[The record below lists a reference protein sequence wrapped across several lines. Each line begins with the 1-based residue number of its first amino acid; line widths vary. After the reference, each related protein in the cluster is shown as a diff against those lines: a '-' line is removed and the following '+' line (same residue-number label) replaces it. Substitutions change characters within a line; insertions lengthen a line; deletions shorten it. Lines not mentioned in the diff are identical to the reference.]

1 MLESI
6 KRFFQE
12 CFESDFLIAMGTM
25 ILVIIIFALLDG
37 IRTDNSGYTD
47 AIVRLYLSGHEE
59 ESEGYHVIVKNGNVI
74 VINSEGK
81 YVTTKENWR

>member
-1 MLESI
+1 MPESI
-6 KRFFQE
+6 KIFFQE
-12 CFESDFLIAMGTM
+12 CFESDFLIAIGTV
-25 ILVIIIFALLDG
+25 ILTITIFALLDG

>member
-1 MLESI
+1 MIKDI

-12 CFESDFLIAMGTM
+12 FFDETDILKAVIIGMIM
-25 ILVIIIFALLDG
+25 VILVLLET
-37 IRTDNSGYTD
+37 IRTDDTAYTD
-47 AIVRLYLSGHEE
+47 ATVRLYLSGHEE